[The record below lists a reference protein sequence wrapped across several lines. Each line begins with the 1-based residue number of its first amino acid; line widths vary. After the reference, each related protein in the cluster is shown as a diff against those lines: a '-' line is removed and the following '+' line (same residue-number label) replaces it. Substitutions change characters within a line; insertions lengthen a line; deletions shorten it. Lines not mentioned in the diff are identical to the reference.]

1 MRSQV
6 EAGCTSKQ
14 NTSSVKLPVWWVMI
28 KMIKINSYLMV
39 PTGGMPSLDACAC
52 VWAGDRGGDPTS
64 IGDPDRSIRAAK
76 GGNGWERGGF
86 GEADADVRG
95 TSSKRSSPAFV

>member
-6 EAGCTSKQ
+6 EAVRTSKQ

-28 KMIKINSYLMV
+28 KINSYLMV
-39 PTGGMPSLDACAC
+39 PTGGTPSLDADAC

-64 IGDPDRSIRAAK
+64 IGDPDRSIRAA
-76 GGNGWERGGF
+76 
-86 GEADADVRG
+86 
-95 TSSKRSSPAFV
+95 

>member
-6 EAGCTSKQ
+6 EAVRTSKQ
-14 NTSSVKLPVWWVMI
+14 NTSSVKLPVWWV
-28 KMIKINSYLMV
+28 MIKINSYLMV
-39 PTGGMPSLDACAC
+39 PTGGMPSLDACEC

>member
-6 EAGCTSKQ
+6 EAVRTSKQ
-14 NTSSVKLPVWWVMI
+14 NTSSVKLPVWWV
-28 KMIKINSYLMV
+28 MIKINSYLMV

>member
-1 MRSQV
+1 
-6 EAGCTSKQ
+6 
-14 NTSSVKLPVWWVMI
+14 
-28 KMIKINSYLMV
+28 MIKINSHLMV
-39 PTGGMPSLDACAC
+39 PTGGMPSLDADAC

-76 GGNGWERGGF
+76 GGNGWECGGL
-86 GEADADVRG
+86 GEAAYVGG